1 MRKLFNLSVVWLL
14 FIPAFC
20 WAQLIESVPYFS
32 GVDEPVVVYFRADEG
47 SRGLQDFQGDV
58 YAHTGVITE
67 NSTNPSDW
75 KYVKTNWGQN
85 TPETKLEKLEENL
98 YAFTIPTSVRQFYN
112 VPQGE
117 SILQVA
123 FVFRS
128 ASPVGGSY
136 LEGKT
141 SANGDIYLEVFEDD
155 PGFII
160 DISKPADNA
169 VFLSGEIM
177 DVRFYVSHEGEYT
190 LTFGDYEE
198 TFHVENVREIEIEV
212 TEEGTSPLI
221 VTGPQD
227 ASDRVSV
234 TVIGQQVV
242 EDPPVN
248 FLLGAGYL
256 ENGDVRF
263 VLEAPGKGSVF
274 LTGSFSEWEIR
285 GENQLKRSNDGRYF
299 WTEKNFQPGEEVLYQ
314 YIVDGQRYADPLSE
328 LVLDPF
334 NDQFISPATYP
345 DMPQYTAGV
354 SGDISVIYPG
364 KPAFN
369 WQNDDFERPEPK
381 DLIIY
386 ELLMRDFLAEHDY
399 QTLIDT
405 LPYFSKLGINVI
417 ELMPNNEFDGNI
429 SWGYNPAYHMALDKY
444 YGSPDDFRRFVDAA
458 HGAGI
463 AVVVDVVFNHVTGRS
478 PLAQMYWNSAANR
491 PAADNPWMNETERH
505 PFNVFNDM
513 NHESEAT
520 QRYMDR
526 CIKFLLDE
534 YKIDGFRFDLSK
546 GFTQKFTTDVGA
558 WSSYDA
564 GRVLLLK
571 RMRDEIRSY
580 SPDSYLILEHFG
592 DTQEEVEL
600 ASFGYLLWTN
610 VTRNYHHAA
619 MGIHTGGNSNLDGA
633 HYNQRGFNTPAL
645 VSFIES
651 HDEERVMY
659 EVLNYGAGN
668 ASYNTRDFNNAVNR
682 VRTLNAFHYL
692 VPGPKM
698 LWQFGELAY
707 EFPINYCEN
716 GTVSDNCRTSPK
728 PIRWDYYTDNVRK
741 ELFNGTADIIH
752 LRNRS
757 SAFDLPPL
765 SRNLTGAYKF
775 MVYANENEAAVV
787 AGNFDL
793 VNRQQTLTFPLD
805 GWYYDYFSGD
815 SILIAGESFAIP
827 LSPGDLRIYT
837 NVRYDLVSGDFPVS
851 QDYQINKEPGMIIY
865 PNPLYN
871 SRIHIDFSEPVLLN
885 AIQWFGPDGRMI
897 EKRNVGQ
904 SGNQFQFDAP
914 GMLTG
919 FYLLRIETDK
929 GVAIHK
935 ILVP

>member
-1 MRKLFNLSVVWLL
+1 MLS
-14 FIPAFC
+14 PDFC
-20 WAQLIESVPYFS
+20 EAQLIESVPYFPQ
-32 GVDEPVVVYFRADEG
+32 VDEPLIIYFRADEG
-47 SRGLQDFQGDV
+47 SQGLKDFAGDV

-67 NSTNPSDW
+67 NSTGPGDW

-85 TPETKLEKLEENL
+85 TPETKLEKLGNNL
-98 YAFTIPTSVRQFYN
+98 FAFTIPVSVRQFYS
-112 VPQGE
+112 VPE
-117 SILQVA
+117 NEDILQVA

-128 ASPVGGSY
+128 ASPVNGSY

-141 SANGDIYLEVFEDD
+141 STNGDIYLRVFENE

-160 DISKPADNA
+160 EINKPVNNS
-169 VFLSGEIM
+169 VFMAGEIM
-177 DVRFYVSHEGEYT
+177 EVRFYVSQEGEYT
-190 LTFGDYEE
+190 ISFGDYQEIFQ
-198 TFHVENVREIEIEV
+198 TDNVVNIEIELV
-212 TEEGTSPLI
+212 EEGNFSLLVAGPQGSSDMVTVT
-221 VTGPQD
+221 VTG
-227 ASDRVSV
+227 
-234 TVIGQQVV
+234 QQIV
-242 EDPPVN
+242 EDPPLDA
-248 FLLGAGYL
+248 LLGAENL

-263 VLEAPGKGSVF
+263 MLEAPGKGTVF
-274 LTGSFSEWEIR
+274 LMGSFSNWEIR
-285 GENQLKRSNDGRYF
+285 AENQLKRSHDGRYF
-299 WTEKNFQPGEEVLYQ
+299 WTEKNFMTGTEVLYQ
-314 YIVDGQRYADPLSE
+314 YVVDGQQYADPLSE

-334 NDQFISPATYP
+334 NDQFISSATYP
-345 DMPQYTAGV
+345 DMPPYPAGV
-354 SGDISVIYPG
+354 NGDISVIYPG

-369 WQNDDFERPEPK
+369 WQNNDFERPDPK

-386 ELLMRDFLAEHDY
+386 ELLMRDFFAEHDY

-405 LPYFSKLGINVI
+405 LPYFQKLGINVI

-463 AVVVDVVFNHVTGRS
+463 AVVIDVVFNHVTGRS

-491 PAADNPWMNETERH
+491 PASDNPWMNETERH

-526 CIKFLLDE
+526 CIRFLLDE
-534 YKIDGFRFDLSK
+534 YKVDGFRFDLSK

-564 GRVLLLK
+564 SRISLLK
-571 RMRDEIRSY
+571 RMRDKIRSY

-600 ASFGYLLWTN
+600 ASLGYLLWTN
-610 VTRNYHHAA
+610 VTRSYHQAA
-619 MGIHTGGNSNLDGA
+619 MGIHAGGNSNLDA
-633 HYNQRGFNTPAL
+633 VLYNQRGFNTPAL

-659 EVLNYGAGN
+659 EVLNFGSGN
-668 ASYNTRDFNNAVNR
+668 AEYNTRDFNNAVNR

-692 VPGPKM
+692 IPGPKM

-716 GTVSDNCRTSPK
+716 GTVNNNCRTSPK

-741 ELFNGTADIIH
+741 ELFSGTADIIH

-757 SAFDLPPL
+757 AAFDLPPL

-775 MVYANENEAAVV
+775 LIYANENEAAVV

-793 VNRQQTLTFPLD
+793 INRQQTLTFPLE

-815 SILIAGESFAIP
+815 SVLIAGESFTIP
-827 LSPGDLRIYT
+827 LSPGDVRIYT
-837 NVRYDLVSGDFPVS
+837 NIKYELISKDFPVS
-851 QDYQINKEPGMIIY
+851 QDYQINKQLGMLIY
-865 PNPLYN
+865 PNPLYGSMIHLEFTESVYLN
-871 SRIHIDFSEPVLLN
+871 S
-885 AIQWFGPDGRMI
+885 IQWFGPDGRMI
-897 EKRNVGQ
+897 EMQKIDQ
-904 SGNQFQFDAP
+904 SGQRFQSGTP
-914 GMLTG
+914 GTVPGL
-919 FYLLRIETDK
+919 YLLKVLTDK